1 MATIHRA
8 PGDAELLASNLIPII
23 IYPSLSNCVPRD
35 LKTVIEIAKREER
48 VRVKCNKIFSSP
60 RGEF

>member
-23 IYPSLSNCVPRD
+23 IPPPLLSLSLELWLD

-48 VRVKCNKIFSSP
+48 I
-60 RGEF
+60 RGKV

>member
-23 IYPSLSNCVPRD
+23 IYLSLELCLH
-35 LKTVIEIAKREER
+35 LKTIIEIANGKKEYLHLQES
-48 VRVKCNKIFSSP
+48 NF
-60 RGEF
+60 F

>member
-23 IYPSLSNCVPRD
+23 IPPSLSLSLELWLD

-48 VRVKCNKIFSSP
+48 I
-60 RGEF
+60 RGKV